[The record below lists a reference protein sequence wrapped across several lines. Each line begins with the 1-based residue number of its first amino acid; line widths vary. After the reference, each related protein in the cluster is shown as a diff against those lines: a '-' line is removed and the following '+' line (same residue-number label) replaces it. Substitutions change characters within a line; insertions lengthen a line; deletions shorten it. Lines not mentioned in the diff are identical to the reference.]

1 MKIRILTLFPETI
14 EQYFREGI
22 PRRAL
27 EEGHLELVI
36 DDIRS
41 YSTNKHRK
49 ADDYPYGE
57 GAGMVLLAQPL
68 FDALRQDNGYV
79 VHLSPRG
86 HLLTQ
91 KKVQELA
98 EKEELTLICSHYEGL
113 DQRVIDKWV
122 DEEISIGD
130 YILSGGELAA
140 LVLVDAMMRCLPG
153 VIAEESLIEES
164 HVAGLLEYHQY
175 TRPEEFEGMN
185 VPEILLSGHHQ
196 NIRDYRLEEQ
206 VRLTMQRR
214 PDMIA
219 KGLQEG
225 IYPKKVLELIRKLSK
240 EETS

>member
-1 MKIRILTLFPETI
+1 MEVRVLTLFPERI
-14 EQYFREGI
+14 QSYFQEGI

-27 EEGHLELVI
+27 EEGHLKVKTEN
-36 DDIRS
+36 IRD

-68 FDALRQDNGYV
+68 FDALRHDSGYI

-86 HLLTQ
+86 NLLTQ

-98 EKEELTLICSHYEGL
+98 EKKELTLICSHYEGL
-113 DQRVIDKWV
+113 DQRVIDTWV

-140 LVLVDAMMRCLPG
+140 LVLIDAVMRCLPG
-153 VIAEESLIEES
+153 VICEESLQEES
-164 HVAGLLEYHQY
+164 HVCGLLEYHQY
-175 TRPEEFEGMN
+175 TRPEEFEGLE
-185 VPEILLSGHHQ
+185 VPKILLSGHHQ

-206 VRLTMQRR
+206 VRLTLHRR

-225 IYPKKVLELIRKLSK
+225 IYPEKVIELIRKLLK
-240 EETS
+240 EDIS

>member
-1 MKIRILTLFPETI
+1 MRIRILTLFPALMEH
-14 EQYFREGI
+14 YFLEGI
-22 PRRAL
+22 PRRAV
-27 EEGHLELVI
+27 EEGHLEIVVEN
-36 DDIRS
+36 IRD

-49 ADDYPYGE
+49 ADDYPYAE

-68 FDALRQDNGYV
+68 FDALRHDSGHV
-79 VHLSPRG
+79 IHLSPRG

-98 EKEELTLICSHYEGL
+98 EHEEITLICSHYEGL

-130 YILSGGELAA
+130 YVLSGGELAA
-140 LVLVDAMMRCLPG
+140 LVLIDALMRCLPG
-153 VIAEESLIEES
+153 VIAEESLEEES
-164 HVAGLLEYHQY
+164 HVAGLLEYHHY
-175 TRPEEFEGMN
+175 TRPEEFEGMK

-196 NIRDYRLEEQ
+196 HIRDYRLEEQ
-206 VRLTMQRR
+206 VRLTLQRR

-225 IYPKKVLELIRKLSK
+225 VYPEKVIKLIRKLSK
-240 EETS
+240 EDIS